1 MITLAA
7 ATCLALNVYFEA
19 RDQDLDG
26 QYLVAEVV
34 MQRLASPNFP
44 DTVCE
49 VVYQPSAFSWTS
61 DGKSDKP
68 TDVPAWLQAQIVAND
83 VLLNGCLLC
92 IGATHFAT
100 PEARPD
106 WAYAYQNLGLYG
118 GHIFYAEPASRVT
131 RPRPRPENLHVQ
143 P

>member
-34 MQRLASPNFP
+34 MQRLASPDFP

-49 VVYQPSAFSWTS
+49 VVWQPSAFSWTS

-68 TDVPAWLQAQIVAND
+68 TDVRAWLQAQIVAND
-83 VLLNGCLLC
+83 VLLHGCLLC

-100 PEARPD
+100 RDAKPH
-106 WAYAYQNLGLYG
+106 WASAYQTLGLYG
-118 GHIFYAEPASRVT
+118 DHIFYALPASEVV

>member
-34 MQRLASPNFP
+34 MQRVTSPSFP

-49 VVYQPSAFSWTS
+49 VVYQPYAFSWTH

-68 TDVPAWLQAQIVAND
+68 TDVRAWLQAQIIAND
-83 VLLNGCLLC
+83 ILLNGCMICL
-92 IGATHFAT
+92 GATHYAT
-100 PEARPD
+100 KDAKPHWGPHLNLIG
-106 WAYAYQNLGLYG
+106 AYGD
-118 GHIFYAEPASRVT
+118 HIFYSMPISGAI